1 MNIQQFF
8 ISKFGKDTLWL
19 LLGQATAMGSGLFLN
34 LFIGFKYGTAL
45 LGVFNQSLAYYVICS
60 TLFALGLNNTLIKK
74 ISEKTRSDTE
84 EKKLF
89 SANIF
94 TTLII
99 SSGLSC
105 IIMFVI
111 HLFPSLLASDDLV
124 KTLPIMILA
133 LPIFTINKN
142 FGAYYSG
149 NRKQRSVAFQRIYRW
164 GGLSILFYI
173 GSLYDYALTEL
184 MYSFL
189 LIEGTLALLNI
200 TLNIKHFNFK
210 ISSKLISESVR
221 FGMGSYVSEITSTF
235 NSSID
240 IILVAY
246 FLSDQEAGQY
256 SFIAFFVRTLYVF
269 PGILMQNISP
279 IISNHW
285 IKKTISELNSKLK
298 NIRQINLLV
307 LSLQFI
313 ALLIF
318 YKLVILEI
326 KDGFEDTFGSFVIA
340 MLGTYLFA
348 QISWGGSILIMTNK
362 LKANFYRTLIV
373 LILNVIVCTLF
384 SYTLGFMGGM
394 IAISINALL
403 SFLLLKNFVYRKTGV
418 RLI

>member
-1 MNIQQFF
+1 
-8 ISKFGKDTLWL
+8 
-19 LLGQATAMGSGLFLN
+19 MGSGLFLN

-60 TLFALGLNNTLIKK
+60 TLFAMGLNNTLIKK
-74 ISEKTRSDTE
+74 ISEKSRNTNE

-89 SANIF
+89 TANVI

-99 SSGLSC
+99 SSSLSS
-105 IIMFVI
+105 ILMLTI
-111 HLFPSLLASDDLV
+111 HFFPNLLASDDLL
-124 KTLPIMILA
+124 KTLPIMLLA
-133 LPIFTINKN
+133 LPLFSINKN

-149 NRKQRSVAFQRIYRW
+149 NRKQRSFALQRIYRW
-164 GGLSILFYI
+164 GGLSILFYL
-173 GSLYDYALTEL
+173 GSIYEYSITEL
-184 MYSFL
+184 MSSFL
-189 LIEGTLALLNI
+189 IIEGSLVCINIALNI
-200 TLNIKHFNFK
+200 MHFNFR
-210 ISSKLISESVR
+210 ISTKLIRESIR

-256 SFIAFFVRTLYVF
+256 SFIAFLVRTLYVF

-285 IKKTISELNSKLK
+285 IKKTISELNNNLK
-298 NIRQINLLV
+298 NIRQINLIILT
-307 LSLQFI
+307 LQFF
-313 ALLIF
+313 ALLLF
-318 YKLVILEI
+318 YKLVILSF
-326 KDGFEDTFGSFVIA
+326 KDGFEDTFWPFVIA
-340 MLGTYLFA
+340 MSGTFLFA
-348 QISWGGSILIMTNK
+348 QISWGGSVLIMTNK

-373 LILNVIVCTLF
+373 LILNIIVCTLF
-384 SYTLGFMGGM
+384 TFTFGFIGGM
-394 IAISINALL
+394 LAISANALL